1 MVERF
6 SPARIVEF
14 YASTQGEVVLANVSG
29 QKVGAMGRPLP
40 GSARVRIAALD
51 LDGGKLHA
59 TDDGFARECD
69 TNEIGVLVSEVD
81 PDVNPTAETPLRGVF
96 RPDDAWVA
104 TGDLFRRDADGDFW
118 LLDSIA
124 TLIRTADGPFAPTPV
139 RDALWS
145 IPAVDLAV
153 CFGVPDPGGADALAV
168 GAVTL
173 RQGQK
178 LTLADLVDALSALP
192 EKARPHYVRV
202 VDDIPVTTW
211 YRPIT
216 TDLARTRRAG
226 REEGRRVPPDR
237 GRRVQ
242 EGGQA
247 QAKPKPK
254 EKASA

>member
-1 MVERF
+1 M
-6 SPARIVEF
+6 
-14 YASTQGEVVLANVSG
+14 
-29 QKVGAMGRPLP
+29 
-40 GSARVRIAALD
+40 
-51 LDGGKLHA
+51 
-59 TDDGFARECD
+59 
-69 TNEIGVLVSEVD
+69 
-81 PDVNPTAETPLRGVF
+81 NPTAETPLRGVF

-153 CFGVPDPGGADALAV
+153 CFGVPDPGGTGTLAV
-168 GAVTL
+168 GAVKL

-216 TDLARTRRAG
+216 TDLRALG
-226 REEGRRVPPDR
+226 VPDGKKGVAYR
-237 GRRVQ
+237 LT
-242 EGGQA
+242 EDGGYRKVA
-247 QAKPKPK
+247 KPKPKPKPK